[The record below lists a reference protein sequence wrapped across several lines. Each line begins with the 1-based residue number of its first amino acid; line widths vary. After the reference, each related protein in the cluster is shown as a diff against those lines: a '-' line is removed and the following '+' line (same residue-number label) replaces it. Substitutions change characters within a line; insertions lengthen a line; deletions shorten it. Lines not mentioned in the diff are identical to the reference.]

1 MKTQVNYLNAVRA
14 LIGENRQLL
23 NDWDIVVQYNLSRGG
38 LDINVLAYRWL
49 LEYYQSSRHN
59 SAKSAS

>member
-49 LEYYQSSRHN
+49 LEYYQSSRN
-59 SAKSAS
+59 KAS

>member
-14 LIGENRQLL
+14 LIGEDRQLL

-49 LEYYQSSRHN
+49 MEYYQSSKH
-59 SAKSAS
+59 KSC

>member
-14 LIGENRQLL
+14 LIGENRKLL

-49 LEYYQSSRHN
+49 LEYYQSCKH
-59 SAKSAS
+59 KSC

>member
-1 MKTQVNYLNAVRA
+1 MKTQINYLNAVRA
-14 LIGENRQLL
+14 LIGENRKLL

-49 LEYYQSSRHN
+49 LEYYQSSKHE
-59 SAKSAS
+59 SC

>member
-23 NDWDIVVQYNLSRGG
+23 NDW
-38 LDINVLAYRWL
+38 L

>member
-14 LIGENRQLL
+14 LISENRQLL

-49 LEYYQSSRHN
+49 LEYYKSSQNR
-59 SAKSAS
+59 SAKRAS

>member
-14 LIGENRQLL
+14 LIGKDRKLL

-38 LDINVLAYRWL
+38 LDVNVLAYRWL
-49 LEYYQSSRHN
+49 LEYYQASKQKSS
-59 SAKSAS
+59 

>member
-49 LEYYQSSRHN
+49 LEYYQSSRHK
-59 SAKSAS
+59 SAKKAS

>member
-14 LIGENRQLL
+14 LISENRQLF

-49 LEYYQSSRHN
+49 LEYYKSAQHR
-59 SAKSAS
+59 SAKRAS